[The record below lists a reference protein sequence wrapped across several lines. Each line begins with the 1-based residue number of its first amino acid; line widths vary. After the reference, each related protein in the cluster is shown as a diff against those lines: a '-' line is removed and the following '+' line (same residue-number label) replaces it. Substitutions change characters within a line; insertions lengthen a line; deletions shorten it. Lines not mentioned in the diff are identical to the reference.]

1 MAKYIFITGG
11 VVSSLGKGIAA
22 ASIGKLLESRGLKTA
37 IIKCDP
43 YLNVDPG
50 TMNPYQHGEVYVTD
64 DGAETDLDLGHY
76 ERFTNAHISK
86 DSNITT
92 GKIYYSVITKERR
105 GDYLGKTVQIIPHIT
120 DEIKKNIT
128 KVAKENDVDITIVEI
143 GGTVGDIESL
153 PFLEAIRQLRWE
165 LGEHYAINI
174 HVTLLPYIKS
184 AGEQK
189 TKPTQHSVG
198 RLREIGIQPDILLC
212 RTERHI
218 NKEERDK
225 IALFC
230 NVDRE
235 AVIEAADV
243 KHIYEVPLAFKKEN
257 LDTLILKK
265 LNIKC
270 EDKDLKE
277 WRNFVIKRVKDPQH
291 EVKICVVGKYIQL
304 PDAYKS
310 IYEALVHAGIA
321 NDARVNIIKI
331 DSEDLE
337 KGKIDKI
344 LSGADGILVPGG
356 FGDRGIEGKIRAVQ
370 YARENKIPFFGIC
383 LGMQVATIEFARNI
397 CQLKNANS
405 TEFDKE
411 TAHPLISLLEEQ
423 KEVKVMGASM
433 RLGAYACHIQKS
445 SLSFQAYKKDS
456 ISERHRHRYE
466 FNNKYKKMLTQ
477 EGMIFSGTNEQHGLV
492 EIIELKDH
500 PWFVACQFHP
510 EFKSKPDRAHPLFR
524 CFVEAALK
532 YGSAKSSVKSAKK
545 NSEPVRPY

>member
-1 MAKYIFITGG
+1 LVMSKFIFITGG

-22 ASIGKLLESRGLKTA
+22 ASIGKLLEARGLKTA

-76 ERFTNAHISK
+76 ERFTNAHISR

-92 GKIYYSVITKERR
+92 GKIYYSVITKERK

-120 DEIKKNIT
+120 DEIKRSIK
-128 KVAKENDVDITIVEI
+128 KVSKEKEVDITIVEI

-165 LGEHYAINI
+165 LGESYGINI

-198 RLREIGIQPDILLC
+198 RLREIGLVPDILMC
-212 RTERHI
+212 RTERKI
-218 NKEERDK
+218 TKEQRDK

-230 NVDRE
+230 NVENE
-235 AVIEAADV
+235 AVIEAIDV
-243 KHIYEVPLAFKKEN
+243 RHIYEVPLVLKKEG
-257 LDTLILKK
+257 LDDLILRK
-265 LNIKC
+265 LNLKC

-277 WRNFVIKRVKDPQH
+277 WKNFVVQRLRSPQK
-291 EVKICVVGKYIQL
+291 EVKICVVGKYIVL

-310 IYEALVHAGIA
+310 IYEALVHGGIA
-321 NDARVNIIKI
+321 NNTRVDIIKV
-331 DSEDLE
+331 DAE
-337 KGKIDKI
+337 KVTKKDIQKRI
-344 LSGADGILVPGG
+344 NGAQGILVPGG
-356 FGDRGIEGKIRAVQ
+356 FGDRGIEGKIMAIE
-370 YARENKIPFFGIC
+370 YAREKKIPFFGIC
-383 LGMQVATIEFARNI
+383 LGMQLATIEFARNV
-397 CQLKNANS
+397 CRLKNADS
-405 TEFDKE
+405 TEFDRE
-411 TAHPLISLLEEQ
+411 TQEPVISLIEEQ
-423 KEVKVMGASM
+423 KDVKDMGATM
-433 RLGAYACHIQKS
+433 RLGAYGCKLLKS
-445 SLSFQAYKKDS
+445 SLSYEAYKKDN

-466 FNNKYKKMLTQ
+466 FNNKYKELFSKN
-477 EGMIFSGTNEQHGLV
+477 GMVFSGINVQQELV
-492 EIIELKDH
+492 EIIEIKDH

-510 EFKSKPDRAHPLFR
+510 EFKSKPDRAHPLFKN
-524 CFVEAALK
+524 FIAAALN
-532 YGSAKSSVKSAKK
+532 SAG
-545 NSEPVRPY
+545 

>member
-1 MAKYIFITGG
+1 MSKFIFITGG

-22 ASIGKLLESRGLKTA
+22 ASIGKLLETRGLKTT

-50 TMNPYQHGEVYVTD
+50 TMNPFQHGEVYVTD

-92 GKIYYSVITKERR
+92 GKIYYSVILKERS
-105 GDYLGKTVQIIPHIT
+105 GEYLGKTVQIIPHIT
-120 DEIKKNIT
+120 DEIKRCLK
-128 KVAKENDVDITIVEI
+128 KVSKEKDVDVTIVEI

-165 LGEHYAINI
+165 LGEGYGINI

-198 RLREIGIQPDILLC
+198 RLREIGIAPDILLC
-212 RTERHI
+212 RTERTI
-218 NKEERDK
+218 VKEQRDK

-243 KHIYEVPLAFKKEN
+243 KHIYEVPLAFKKQQ
-257 LDTLILKK
+257 LDDLILKK
-265 LNIKC
+265 LNIKKD
-270 EDKDLKE
+270 DKDLKD
-277 WRNFVIKRVKDPQH
+277 WRDLVVKRLKSPEK
-291 EVKICVVGKYIQL
+291 EVKIGVVGKYIAL

-310 IYEALVHAGIA
+310 IYEALVHGGIA
-321 NDARVNIIKI
+321 NNARVVIVKV
-331 DSEDLE
+331 DSEDIE
-337 KGKIDKI
+337 KGKGDIK
-344 LSGADGILVPGG
+344 LNTVSGILIPGG
-356 FGDRGIEGKIRAVQ
+356 FGDRGIEGKIQAVQ
-370 YARENKIPFFGIC
+370 FAREKKIPFFGIC
-383 LGMQVATIEFARNI
+383 LGMQVAAIEFARNV
-397 CQLKNANS
+397 CKLKGANS
-405 TEFDKE
+405 TEFDKD
-411 TAHPLISLLEEQ
+411 TKNPVISLLEEQ
-423 KEVKVMGASM
+423 KNIKDLGASM
-433 RLGAYACHIQKS
+433 RLGAYPCKLLKK
-445 SLSFQAYKKDS
+445 SLSFKAYKKDN

-466 FNNKYKKMLTQ
+466 FNNKYKSV
-477 EGMIFSGTNEQHGLV
+477 FSKNGIEFAGIYSNKKLV
-492 EIIELKDH
+492 EILELRDH
-500 PWFVACQFHP
+500 PWYISAQFHP

-524 CFVEAALK
+524 DFISAALD
-532 YGSAKSSVKSAKK
+532 YQDSKK
-545 NSEPVRPY
+545 GK